1 VNLTALSKSPRGIA
15 FTQFLRSALRRV
27 PEAGV
32 GVVHVALG
40 PRNDAT
46 LIVCR
51 WAVLLD
57 RAVYSPV
64 DRSREVGGAG
74 SMARYRLTQSDEPA
88 LNGLDCAT
96 LPLASHWPC
105 LAGASGV
112 QTSGIWHGLPPN
124 RMTHALRALPAG
136 VAR

>member
-1 VNLTALSKSPRGIA
+1 MGARG
-15 FTQFLRSALRRV
+15 
-27 PEAGV
+27 GV
-32 GVVHVALG
+32 GVVHFALG

-46 LIVCR
+46 LIVR
-51 WAVLLD
+51 RRAVLLD

-96 LPLASHWPC
+96 LLLASHWAC
-105 LAGASGV
+105 RAGATGRRDLVASGSV
-112 QTSGIWHGLPPN
+112 APPS
-124 RMTHALRALPAG
+124 TA
-136 VAR
+136 

>member
-1 VNLTALSKSPRGIA
+1 MI
-15 FTQFLRSALRRV
+15 
-27 PEAGV
+27 
-32 GVVHVALG
+32 VHFALG

-46 LIVCR
+46 LIVR
-51 WAVLLD
+51 RRAVLLD

-74 SMARYRLTQSDEPA
+74 SMARYRLTQSNDPS

-96 LPLASHWPC
+96 LPVASHWAC

-112 QTSGIWHGLPPN
+112 
-124 RMTHALRALPAG
+124 
-136 VAR
+136 